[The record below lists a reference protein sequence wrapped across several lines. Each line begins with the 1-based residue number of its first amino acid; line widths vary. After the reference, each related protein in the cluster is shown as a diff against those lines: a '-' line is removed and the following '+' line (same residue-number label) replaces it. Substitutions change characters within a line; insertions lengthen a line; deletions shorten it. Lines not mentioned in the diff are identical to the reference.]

1 MNASKPGIARRMLS
15 QWQLQ
20 LMALGGVVFIVIFA
34 YLPMA
39 GITMA
44 FKKMD
49 YSYNLTKDI
58 FTAPWAG
65 FDNFMNFFNDYQFKD
80 ILWNT
85 LFLNLIQL
93 LINFPAPIVFAI
105 LINEVFHTRFKKI
118 VQSLSYFPHF
128 LSWIVF
134 GGIVLNLLSQD
145 SGVLNPALKTLGLIH
160 DNVDYLGDPHKFWA
174 IIVVSSLLKGL
185 GWGSI
190 IYLAAITS
198 IDTSLYEAATIDGAG
213 RFHKIRHITIPSIS
227 GTIIVFLLLTISG
240 LLNSS
245 FDQIWVF
252 QNNMN
257 LDGSEVIDTYVFKM
271 GLTQMRYSY
280 TTAVGVFKSVI
291 ALALLVTSHLISK
304 RVAGRGIF

>member
-20 LMALGGVVFIVIFA
+20 MMVLGGVVFIVIFA

-58 FTAPWAG
+58 FASPWVG
-65 FDNFMNFFNDYQFKD
+65 FDNFLNFFNDYQFKD

-93 LINFPAPIVFAI
+93 LINFPAPIIFAI

-145 SGVLNPALKTLGLIH
+145 SGVLNPALKALGLIQ
-160 DNVDYLGDPHKFWA
+160 NNIDYLGDPHKFWG
-174 IIVVSSLLKGL
+174 IVVISSLLKGL

-190 IYLAAITS
+190 IYLAAITT

-213 RFHKIRHITIPSIS
+213 RFHKIRHITIPSIT

-291 ALALLVTSHLISK
+291 ALVLLVTSHLISK
-304 RVAGRGIF
+304 KVTGRGIF